1 MPAAARSFSER
12 SRMGEDWRQKGV
24 GKTSPH
30 PGTWG
35 RTRLPVS
42 SPRCAPTSGH
52 HHVLWGEEPPPGRA
66 RLGLYSWAMEELGLP
81 GGPETRLHAVPLD
94 HATRK
99 LWVSDGGDLEHPT
112 CAAML
117 PSSRDTKTGG
127 EGWRGEPLPQGSP
140 GP

>member
-66 RLGLYSWAMEELGLP
+66 RPGLYSWAMEELGLP
-81 GGPETRLHAVPLD
+81 GAARCPLGPRDLKWWA
-94 HATRK
+94 
-99 LWVSDGGDLEHPT
+99 SDGGDLEHPT

-117 PSSRDTKTGG
+117 PSSWDTKTGG

-140 GP
+140 GPQA